1 MMPVLTIRAP
11 IVALAGA
18 VLAAGLAGCDSSPK
32 PKASSYTVQSVK
44 AGFITTGDLGA
55 GTIQVDDSGHAGAHI
70 IYTPPDSVPTCP
82 YVQRADNVTGN
93 VAPAVELPGSNSTGR
108 FVVGPRDPAKTPLAT
123 VTEGALV
130 FASSA
135 LADKGMD
142 QVNVQTARCPGA
154 FTILGGP
161 PVIIGDYKIN
171 NRSFDVSGWRGFAQQ
186 LVHTFP
192 ADVDPET
199 YDDLVTVVV
208 HRANAIIYVG
218 YEQTKKVGERAD
230 SATKVRAA
238 LQRTLA
244 RLR

>member
-1 MMPVLTIRAP
+1 MVRVMTTRLVTA
-11 IVALAGA
+11 ALAG
-18 VLAAGLAGCDSSPK
+18 VVLAGCLAACDGSPK

-55 GTIQVDDSGHAGAHI
+55 GTIQVDDSDHTGAHI

-82 YVQRADNVTGN
+82 YVQRADDVTGN
-93 VAPAVELPGSNSTGR
+93 VPPAVELPGSNSTGR

-123 VTEGALV
+123 VTQGALV
-130 FASSA
+130 FKTSA
-135 LADKGMD
+135 LADNGMN
-142 QVNVQTARCPGA
+142 QVDTETAKCPSA

-161 PVIIGDYKIN
+161 PVIIGNYTIN
-171 NRSFDVSGWRGFAQQ
+171 SRPFELNGWRGFAQQ

-208 HRANAIIYVG
+208 HRANAILYIG
-218 YEQTKKVGERAD
+218 YAQTKKVGDRAD
-230 SATKVRAA
+230 SAPKVRAA
-238 LQRTLA
+238 LDHTLK
-244 RLR
+244 RLG